1 MLIKETHTRTITK
14 AVLYRI
20 ASVIAIMLL
29 TVFFGGD
36 LQSAIKVGAGV
47 IVFGTAIYYLHER
60 VWIRFIWGRTNTGS
74 DRVNRSLAKTVIYRA
89 ITMVVS
95 FILAKVFITG
105 SSNATAVEFAIAQA
119 VTNMCLFFITE
130 RIFNTISWGLTV
142 EQQDE

>member
-1 MLIKETHTRTITK
+1 M
-14 AVLYRI
+14 
-20 ASVIAIMLL
+20 
-29 TVFFGGD
+29 
-36 LQSAIKVGAGV
+36 